1 MKKSIELLK
10 QGFESSSYKT
20 PEFINFANTFKREL
34 TKELKNADCTLV
46 KYNVGHFYVYGFFK
60 TPSGE
65 LYYFSLGDLRGSEIL
80 MRESSGMKM
89 LYRTAITTD
98 DYTGGRNQWVD
109 IEPDMI
115 VNLNLI

>member
-10 QGFESSSYKT
+10 QGFESSSSKT
-20 PEFINFANTFKREL
+20 PEFINFAYTFKREL

-46 KYNVGHFYVYGFFK
+46 KYNVGHFYVSGFFK

-65 LYYFSLGDLRGSEIL
+65 LYYFSLGDVRGSDYVMQTENVY
-80 MRESSGMKM
+80 KM
-89 LYRTAITTD
+89 MYRTAMTTD
-98 DYTGGRNQWVD
+98 DYTGGRNQWAE
-109 IEPDMI
+109 IEHDMI